1 LRLPEAQA
9 DAHDGRM
16 TEWAGLDQC
25 EIVAFVNIREWE
37 PAEVFYRDVLGL
49 PMVSKELPFALV
61 FDAHGTMLRLA
72 INPGAA
78 PLAGTVLGW
87 RVGDIEAAVKDLAG
101 RGVHFEH
108 WDGMPQ
114 DELGIWNSPGGA
126 RVAWFKDPDGNV
138 LSVSQHP
145 A

>member
-1 LRLPEAQA
+1 
-9 DAHDGRM
+9 M
-16 TEWAGLDQC
+16 TGSTGLNQY
-25 EIVAFVNIREWE
+25 EIVAFVNILE
-37 PAEVFYRDVLGL
+37 PDRAEIFYRDVLGL
-49 PMVSKELPFALV
+49 RLVSKELPFALV

-72 INPGAA
+72 INPGAT
-78 PLAGTVLGW
+78 PIGGTVLGW
-87 RVGDIEAAVKDLAG
+87 KVNDIDATVKDLLS
-101 RGVHFEH
+101 RGLQFER

-114 DELGIWNSPGGA
+114 DELGIWNAPGGA

>member
-1 LRLPEAQA
+1 
-9 DAHDGRM
+9 M
-16 TEWAGLDQC
+16 TASSGLSQY
-25 EIVAFVNIREWE
+25 EIVAFVNIHDAER
-37 PAEVFYRDVLGL
+37 AEVFYRDVLGL

-78 PLAGTVLGW
+78 PIGGTVLGW

-101 RGVHFEH
+101 RGVHFER

-114 DELGIWNSPGGA
+114 NELGIWDSPGGA

-145 A
+145 E